1 VSEGASL
8 SRREEERGDVTFVP
22 EFVGIAGGAHDGEL
36 GRGKE
41 IASCCFGGHLSDAV
55 MRCIRGVDG
64 VLHLYMVV

>member
-1 VSEGASL
+1 MRGRYSVAEK
-8 SRREEERGDVTFVP
+8 REEGRTFVP

-41 IASCCFGGHLSDAV
+41 SASCCFGGHLNDAV